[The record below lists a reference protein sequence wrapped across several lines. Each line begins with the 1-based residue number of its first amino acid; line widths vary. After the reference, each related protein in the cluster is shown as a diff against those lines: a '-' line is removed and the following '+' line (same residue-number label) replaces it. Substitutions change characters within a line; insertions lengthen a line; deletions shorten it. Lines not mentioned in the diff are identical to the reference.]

1 MTTNNSSDQGFGYR
15 FGRALGRFLLALL
28 KTIVFVLIIGGI
40 AAALI
45 ASYNLF
51 VRGDRN
57 EQWVDLL
64 VEDIDTS
71 RQRENELQADL
82 DIAQNQIATLQADMA
97 TMEAG
102 TDEEMS
108 TMIAMMH
115 DMGDQL
121 SILARSGQTI
131 SETVAILDT
140 DLAALQT
147 EMDSQTTA
155 LGEGVTGLQ
164 ADAAGLRDDLTTL
177 QTQVDEIPEVDVV
190 RLEEL
195 LLLFRV
201 GEMISRARLHLAEGN
216 GGLALEQV
224 NVALALVNGMMA
236 DERFDA
242 AAITPLQERL
252 RLAQSSL
259 PTDSTLASRDLETA
273 WSTLDARL
281 TDLLGLVLPANAPTS
296 LNPTTTPIP
305 VTPTAT
311 LPLATATPI
320 PVTSTPT
327 RPTPTNTPSGVTP
340 TVPLP
345 TFTPTAT
352 ATP

>member
-1 MTTNNSSDQGFGYR
+1 MTTNNSSDRGFGYR

-28 KTIVFVLIIGGI
+28 KTIVFVLIIAGI

-82 DIAQNQIATLQADMA
+82 DIAQDQIATLQADMA
-97 TMEAG
+97 VMEA
-102 TDEEMS
+102 DNAQEMS
-108 TMIAMMH
+108 TMSAIMH
-115 DMGDQL
+115 DMDDQL
-121 SILARSGQTI
+121 SILARSGQTV

-140 DLAALQT
+140 DLAGLQA
-147 EMDSQTTA
+147 EMDSQTAT
-155 LGEGVTGLQ
+155 LGEDVTGLQ
-164 ADAAGLRDDLTTL
+164 TDTDGLRDDLTTL

-224 NVALALVNGMMA
+224 NVALALVNGMIA

-259 PTDSTLASRDLETA
+259 PTDSALASRDLETA
-273 WSTLDARL
+273 WSTLDIRL
-281 TDLLGLVLPANAPTS
+281 TDLLGLVLPANSSAVLEATATAIPT
-296 LNPTTTPIP
+296 
-305 VTPTAT
+305 TPTAT
-311 LPLATATPI
+311 PQAATATPL
-320 PVTSTPT
+320 PVTITATPFV
-327 RPTPTNTPSGVTP
+327 PTATPAGTTP

-345 TFTPTAT
+345 TFTPTV
-352 ATP
+352 TPTP

>member
-1 MTTNNSSDQGFGYR
+1 MTTNNSSDRGFGYR

-71 RQRENELQADL
+71 RQRESELQAELDL
-82 DIAQNQIATLQADMA
+82 AQNQIATLQADMVA
-97 TMEAG
+97 MEAG
-102 TDEEMS
+102 TVEEMS
-108 TMIAMMH
+108 TMTAMMH

-121 SILARSGQTI
+121 SILARSGQSI
-131 SETVAILDT
+131 SETVAVLDA
-140 DLAALQT
+140 DLAVLQAELIT
-147 EMDSQTTA
+147 ETIT
-155 LGEGVTGLQ
+155 LGDGVTGLQ
-164 ADAAGLRDDLTTL
+164 ADTDGLRDDLTTL
-177 QTQVDEIPEVDVV
+177 QTLVDEIPEVDVV

-224 NVALALVNGMMA
+224 SVALALVNGMMV

-259 PTDSTLASRDLETA
+259 PTDSALASRDLETA

-281 TDLLGLVLPANAPTS
+281 TDLLGLVLPTNAPTT
-296 LNPTTTPIP
+296 LNPTATPVP
-305 VTPTAT
+305 TTPTAT
-311 LPLATATPI
+311 LLPATPT
-320 PVTSTPT
+320 PVPATPT
-327 RPTPTNTPSGVTP
+327 TTNLTP

-345 TFTPTAT
+345 TNTPLPTNIPPTAT
-352 ATP
+352 SVP